1 MHLAGSV
8 YRLSSDSDEKTKRLD
23 KLSFEQLVE
32 TANKYRNLL
41 GKKSLVKTLR
51 DGGQS
56 LRTSLESVE
65 KELERRKSESNE
77 TPVTSIN
84 SFEWTRTFSTGSAVN
99 CADGSSDD
107 SCNTSS
113 FSPSPLSCP
122 HPLPVTRQLLNKC
135 SLSERQ
141 TRFRTNQTAARSST
155 GSQPDS
161 QPGSQRGSHPGSK
174 SGSQSSPQQRYRS
187 TVERWADS
195 ALATPGGLPARTC
208 LLGIDESLNLLS
220 RHAQQVEDER
230 INRLSS
236 RLHEMSVSQH
246 QDGIVSGE
254 SSDSHSDS
262 EPHVMSTD

>member
-8 YRLSSDSDEKTKRLD
+8 YRLSSDSDEKTRRLD

-84 SFEWTRTFSTGSAVN
+84 SFEWTRSFSTGSAVN

-113 FSPSPLSCP
+113 LSHSPLSCS

-155 GSQPDS
+155 GSQPEFK
-161 QPGSQRGSHPGSK
+161 PGSQ
-174 SGSQSSPQQRYRS
+174 QRHRS

-208 LLGIDESLNLLS
+208 LLGIDESLNLLN